1 MSRPSFEAKSLST
14 ETKYL
19 SLFYYQLLN
28 PKLVSSLPSLK
39 RIHARI
45 ITHGLS
51 THRPLPTKLLQLAVA
66 LSSSMHYAHK
76 LFDRMPER
84 DSFAWNTLLRGYA
97 DMGPCHVVPLLYKQM
112 HCSRIPPD
120 QYTFPFVIRSCA
132 VISALR
138 IGKMTHCNIVKYGFS
153 LDPFVQTSLITLYSQ
168 NGEAVDSELVFSEMS
183 EKNVVCWTAMI
194 SAYSQNLFHEKALV
208 IFHEMVNSGVLPN
221 EVTLVSVLPCLH
233 GTGHLNLGEGLHAL
247 AVKAG
252 MVAYQTTANALVA
265 MYAKCGKLK
274 VAKYLFDKMPIRNIV
289 SWNTMIAMYEQN
301 GDASEA
307 VKLFRQMLARKV
319 SFDCSTLISVLSAC
333 SSLGSLEIGKW
344 VHDLAKNNGLDTDV
358 RVGNVL
364 IFMYSKCGRID
375 LAREIFDKM
384 PIRGVISWTA
394 MINAYANHGQPNDA
408 LNMFHSMIN
417 EGIRPNSFTFLAVLV
432 ACGHS
437 GLVDDGLSHFS
448 SMRKDYN
455 IPPTLEHC
463 ACVVDMLGRAG
474 KVLEA
479 YDFIKKMDMNPDRGV
494 WGALL
499 GACRMHGRLDLAE
512 FVARDLLESGYHD
525 ITYYILLT
533 NMYGDVGRWQDA
545 EALRK
550 AMREMQLKKMA
561 AHSMAGVERK
571 LQTAK
576 L

>member
-1 MSRPSFEAKSLST
+1 MSRPPFGAKHLSLFHCQLLNPELVSSLPSLKRIITHGPSIHRPLPT
-14 ETKYL
+14 EVL
-19 SLFYYQLLN
+19 SLFYCQLLN
-28 PKLVSSLPSLK
+28 PELVSSLPSLK

-51 THRPLPTKLLQLAVA
+51 THRPLPTKLLQLAVS

-84 DSFAWNTLLRGYA
+84 DSFAWNTLIRGYA

-120 QYTFPFVIRSCA
+120 HYTFPFVIRSCA
-132 VISALR
+132 VISALK
-138 IGKMTHCNIVKYGFS
+138 IGKMTHCNIIKYGFS
-153 LDPFVQTSLITLYSQ
+153 LDPFVQTSLITMYSQ
-168 NGEAVDSELVFSEMS
+168 NGEALDSELVFSEMS
-183 EKNVVCWTAMI
+183 EKNVVSWTAMI
-194 SAYSQNLFHEKALV
+194 SAYSQNCFYEKALV
-208 IFHEMVNSGVLPN
+208 IFHEMVNSDVLPN
-221 EVTLVSVLPCLH
+221 DVTLVSVLPCLH
-233 GTGHLNLGEGLHAL
+233 GTEHLNLGEGLHAL
-247 AVKAG
+247 AVKSG
-252 MVAYQTTANALVA
+252 MMAYQTTANALVA
-265 MYAKCGKLK
+265 MYAKC
-274 VAKYLFDKMPIRNIV
+274 
-289 SWNTMIAMYEQN
+289 
-301 GDASEA
+301 
-307 VKLFRQMLARKV
+307 
-319 SFDCSTLISVLSAC
+319 AC

-358 RVGNVL
+358 RVGN
-364 IFMYSKCGRID
+364 ISIDMYSKCGRID

-394 MINAYANHGQPNDA
+394 MVNAYGNHGQPNEV
-408 LNMFHSMIN
+408 LNMFCLMIN
-417 EGIRPNSFTFLAVLV
+417 AGIKPNSFTFLAVLV

-437 GLVDDGLSHFS
+437 GLIDEGLNHFN
-448 SMRKDYN
+448 SMRKYYS

-479 YDFIKKMDMNPDRGV
+479 YDFIKKMEMNPDRGV

-512 FVARDLLESGYHD
+512 FVARDLLKSGYHD
-525 ITYYILLT
+525 VTYYILLI

-550 AMREMQLKKMA
+550 AMQEMELKKMA
-561 AHSMAGVERK
+561 AHSLASGNY
-571 LQTAK
+571 QTVKESARLK
-576 L
+576 TAY

>member
-1 MSRPSFEAKSLST
+1 MSRPPFGA
-14 ETKYL
+14 KYL
-19 SLFYYQLLN
+19 SLSYCQLLN
-28 PKLVSSLPSLK
+28 QELVSSLPSLK

-51 THRPLPTKLLQLAVA
+51 THRPLPTKLLQLAVS
-66 LSSSMHYAHK
+66 LSSSMHYAHQ
-76 LFDRMPER
+76 LFDTMPER
-84 DSFAWNTLLRGYA
+84 DSFAWNTLIRGYA
-97 DMGPCHVVPLLYKQM
+97 DMGPCHAVPLLYKQM

-120 QYTFPFVIRSCA
+120 HYTFPFVIRSCA
-132 VISALR
+132 VISALK
-138 IGKMTHCNIVKYGFS
+138 IGKMTHCNIIKYGFS
-153 LDPFVQTSLITLYSQ
+153 LDPFVQTSLITMYSQ

-183 EKNVVCWTAMI
+183 EKNVVSWTAMI
-194 SAYSQNLFHEKALV
+194 SAYSQNCFYEKALV
-208 IFHEMVNSGVLPN
+208 IFHEMLNSGVLPN
-221 EVTLVSVLPCLH
+221 DITLVSVLPCLH
-233 GTGHLNLGEGLHAL
+233 GTEHLNLGEGLHAL
-247 AVKAG
+247 AVKSG
-252 MVAYQTTANALVA
+252 MVAYQATANALVA

-274 VAKYLFDKMPIRNIV
+274 VAKYLFDKMPVRDKV

-301 GDASEA
+301 DDASEA
-307 VKLFRQMLARKV
+307 VTLFRRMLAMKV
-319 SFDCSTLISVLSAC
+319 SFDCSTLVSVLSAC

-358 RVGNVL
+358 RVGNIL
-364 IFMYSKCGRID
+364 IDMYSKCGRID

-394 MINAYANHGQPNDA
+394 MVNAYANHGQPNEV
-408 LNMFHSMIN
+408 LNMFHLMIN
-417 EGIRPNSFTFLAVLV
+417 AGIRPNSFTFLVVLV

-437 GLVDDGLSHFS
+437 GLVDEGLNHFN
-448 SMRKDYN
+448 SMRKDYS
-455 IPPTLEHC
+455 IPPRLEHC

-474 KVLEA
+474 KISEA

-512 FVARDLLESGYHD
+512 FVARDLLKSGYHD
-525 ITYYILLT
+525 VTYYILLI

-550 AMREMQLKKMA
+550 AMQEMELKKMA
-561 AHSMAGVERK
+561 AHSLASVERK